1 MANDLVASMVLAIWL
16 YLLAGRGGF
25 WLSAERDDD
34 APSPAQPPPDAAW
47 PAVTAIVPARDEAA
61 SIGETVASLLRQD
74 YAGALRVIVVDDQSR
89 DATAQVAREAAANA
103 GNADRLV
110 VLSGDTLP
118 AGWTGKLWAQQ
129 QGVTFVDERPEK
141 PAYLLFTDAD
151 IVYSPDVLSQ
161 LVARAQA
168 KSLVLASLM
177 VKLRC
182 ESFAERLFIPAF
194 IFFFQMLYPFS
205 WANDPRRATA
215 AAAGGCMLVRRE
227 TLRDAGGLAAIR
239 GALIDDC
246 ALAKLLKARG
256 PIWIGLTERVHSI
269 RAYPAV
275 VDIRRMVS
283 RTAYAQLH
291 YSPLLLAGTIAGLA
305 LTYLAPVALALFA
318 DGIAQFLGI
327 FVWASMALA
336 FRPTS
341 RFYGVSAFWGLALP
355 AIAAIYMAFTL
366 DSAYQHA
373 RGRGGMWKGRA
384 QAKVSEI
391 AMSDA
396 GKSDAGNWRSGKGH
410 RDENFPVAS
419 WLIQARFRPPI
430 LAFYNFVRTADDIAD
445 HATLKS
451 EEKLALLDR
460 LDAGLTGKNDEDA
473 VAVRLREAL
482 AERNLSPKHAQDLL
496 AAFKLDVTKLRYRDW
511 DDLIGYCSL
520 SAMPVGRFVCDVHGE
535 SRSVWPAND
544 ALCAALQIINHLQ
557 DCKADYLNLNR
568 VYVPLDAIAA
578 SGASVE
584 TLGEPMAPPALLDCL
599 HALARRTESLL
610 SESDI
615 FPLLISDLRLGLE
628 VSVINTLAHRLTR
641 MLISRDPLA
650 ESVHLKIPAVAGL
663 TMAGIFMGA
672 SRRFGRRLSAAP
684 EKPRGA

>member
-1 MANDLVASMVLAIWL
+1 M
-16 YLLAGRGGF
+16 
-25 WLSAERDDD
+25 
-34 APSPAQPPPDAAW
+34 
-47 PAVTAIVPARDEAA
+47 
-61 SIGETVASLLRQD
+61 
-74 YAGALRVIVVDDQSR
+74 
-89 DATAQVAREAAANA
+89 
-103 GNADRLV
+103 
-110 VLSGDTLP
+110 
-118 AGWTGKLWAQQ
+118 
-129 QGVTFVDERPEK
+129 
-141 PAYLLFTDAD
+141 LFTDAD
-151 IVYSPDVLSQ
+151 IVYGPEALSR
-161 LVARAQA
+161 LVERAQP
-168 KSLVLASLM
+168 KGLVLASLM

-194 IFFFQMLYPFS
+194 IFFFQMLYPFA

-246 ALAKLLKARG
+246 ALAKLLKAHG
-256 PIWIGLTERVHSI
+256 PIWIGLTERVRSI
-269 RAYPAV
+269 RAYPAMA
-275 VDIRRMVS
+275 DIRRMVS
-283 RTAYAQLH
+283 RTAYAQLR
-291 YSPLLLAGTIAGLA
+291 YSPLLLAGTIVGLA

-336 FRPTS
+336 FRPTL
-341 RFYGVSAFWGLALP
+341 RFYGLSALLGTGAAGDCRDLYGLYAGFRL
-355 AIAAIYMAFTL
+355 
-366 DSAYQHA
+366 SAGA
-373 RGRGGMWKGRA
+373 RARRHVEGPRA
-384 QAKVSEI
+384 SQCFGI

-410 RDENFPVAS
+410 RNENFPVAS
-419 WLIQARFRPPI
+419 WLIQARHRPPI

-445 HATLKS
+445 HATLKP

-460 LDAGLTGKNDEDA
+460 LDAGLTGKSDEDA
-473 VAVRLREAL
+473 VAVRLRNAL
-482 AERNLSPKHAQDLL
+482 AERNLSAKHAQDLL

-568 VYVPLDAIAA
+568 VYVPLDALAA
-578 SGASVE
+578 SGATVE
-584 TLGEPMAPPALLDCL
+584 ALGAPRASPALLACL
-599 HALARRTESLL
+599 HALAARTERLL
-610 SESDI
+610 SDSDV
-615 FPLLISDLRLGLE
+615 FPLLINDLRLGLE

-641 MLISRDPLA
+641 MLMTRDPLIDP
-650 ESVHLKIPAVAGL
+650 VHLKIPAVAGL
-663 TMAGIFMGA
+663 TIARHLCGRVEANWPAFVRDGGKAAGCLSECPTFA
-672 SRRFGRRLSAAP
+672 SGRARLGQLVLQRHADFAARAARSHVRDLFVLPRRRRYCRRSRAA
-684 EKPRGA
+684 